1 MVSGAERNGPAG
13 EEENKPCPGSKKQ
26 TEEMDGKHR
35 ENQERYVYLSG
46 IDSRLQKTFQIHYFE
61 AAAVSPSQEEVC
73 KPHGNLRKEEY
84 RKGKSAQRTFLFS
97 VCSVCFLSK
106 VFQYPYNMRE
116 DQDLE
121 NKLRAFA
128 LSPHNLLVVKR
139 GRLVTHYHSLR
150 SGRHVKSRDEK
161 RPRRRRKAILAAR
174 KTPRSLVSWPAK
186 RKEISI
192 LAFPRLSTG
201 WNNK

>member
-1 MVSGAERNGPAG
+1 MTDGRRGRSNGKGGRKTKYHVRKILRISWRKKKLVSGAERNGPAG

-73 KPHGNLRKEEY
+73 KPHGNLRKEEH

-97 VCSVCFLSK
+97 VCSVCFLSR
-106 VFQYPYNMRE
+106 VFQYP
-116 DQDLE
+116 
-121 NKLRAFA
+121 
-128 LSPHNLLVVKR
+128 
-139 GRLVTHYHSLR
+139 
-150 SGRHVKSRDEK
+150 
-161 RPRRRRKAILAAR
+161 
-174 KTPRSLVSWPAK
+174 
-186 RKEISI
+186 
-192 LAFPRLSTG
+192 
-201 WNNK
+201 